1 MKIMKL
7 SLVMLLVLS
16 LMLTMGCSKN
26 MDAESLAKQM
36 ITDVE
41 EGKAY
46 KLVYKDMETYD
57 VTEIYRDKDGNL
69 KLVFMYDETNT
80 QDEMYYVDEAYTIII
95 EGEILT
101 DYEESDAKELV
112 DSYLEYAAYYL
123 NDTLQV
129 FDVTIEADVVD
140 VKDDNLYM
148 AVGEYDDGTDYY
160 YSYGKDGDMFKYL
173 DDYEEVVLTFDD
185 ALVIEVP
192 AE

>member
-46 KLVYKDMETYD
+46 KLVHKDMETYD

-112 DSYLEYAAYYL
+112 DSYLEYAGYYL

-185 ALVIEVP
+185 ALMIEVP